1 MKSVH
6 NIYIIII
13 ATKVSNTDCEK
24 NDIII
29 VSTRHNYSDKH
40 SLYKATCILYAQK
53 LLHEKY
59 STCNYNFIHIY
70 CCYFVHICTLKFKV
84 STKKVP
90 GLIIIIG
97 PHYFHGRVGMRCG
110 A

>member
-40 SLYKATCILYAQK
+40 SLYKATCI
-53 LLHEKY
+53 
-59 STCNYNFIHIY
+59 FI
-70 CCYFVHICTLKFKV
+70 CSEVA
-84 STKKVP
+84 S
-90 GLIIIIG
+90 
-97 PHYFHGRVGMRCG
+97 
-110 A
+110 